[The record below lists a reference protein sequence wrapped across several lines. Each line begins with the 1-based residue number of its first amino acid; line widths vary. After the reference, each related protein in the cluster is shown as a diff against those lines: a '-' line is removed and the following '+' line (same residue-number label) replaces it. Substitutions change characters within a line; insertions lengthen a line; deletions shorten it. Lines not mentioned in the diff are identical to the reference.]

1 MGALGP
7 PTPPRGA
14 KRVEGFQSPPLGD
27 LGGKM
32 EAGGK
37 KEAMLKKVQSWK

>member
-1 MGALGP
+1 MDF
-7 PTPPRGA
+7 
-14 KRVEGFQSPPLGD
+14 KVPLWGD

-37 KEAMLKKVQSWK
+37 KEAMLKKVQLWK